1 MKIAVVGAGMGGLSA
16 AIRLAVVGHS
26 VDVYE
31 ANTYPG
37 GKLSQIQ
44 LDGYRFD
51 AGPSLFTLPELV
63 DELFVLAGKN
73 PKDYFSYQRL
83 PVICNYFYE
92 DGTEF
97 TAKADPKKFAEDLAS
112 MTGEPSSQVTKF
124 LAHSRKLYELTNE
137 LFLKSSIH
145 KVSTYLNANAFKT
158 LLNLPRLNLLQTMNK
173 ENEHYFKNPKAV
185 QLFNRYATYNGS
197 DPYQVPATFN
207 VIPHLEYNLGAYFPE
222 GGMHSITSSLVKLAV
237 DLGVKFH
244 LGAKVEKIETEK
256 SKVKGI
262 KVNGTFIPSDA
273 VVSNADISHT
283 YRKLLPQEK
292 APEKLLSQPKSSSA
306 IIFYW
311 GIKESFSQLDLH
323 NIFFTRDYKTEFDYV
338 FNKKQVYDDPTVYVN
353 ISSKCLPSDAP
364 EGCENWFVM
373 INVPNNSGQNW
384 DEIIKRSKANILKK
398 LSSALFTDISKRIV
412 CEAILD
418 PRTIESRTSSFAGAL
433 YGNSSNNTMAAFLRH
448 ANFSSRIKNLYFTGG
463 SVHPGG
469 GIPLALLSGKIVAD
483 LMERR

>member
-16 AIRLAVVGHS
+16 AIRLAVAGNS
-26 VDVYE
+26 VEVYE

-37 GKLSQIQ
+37 GKLSEIQ

-63 DELFVLAGKN
+63 DELFTLAGKN

-112 MTGEPSSQVTKF
+112 MTGEPANQVTKF

-207 VIPHLEYNLGAYFPE
+207 VIPHLEYNLGAYFPD
-222 GGMHSITSSLVKLAV
+222 GGMHSITKSLVRLAEE
-237 DLGVKFH
+237 LGVKFH
-244 LGAKVEKIETEK
+244 LGARVEQIVTEK
-256 SKVKGI
+256 SMVKGI
-262 KVNGTFIPSDA
+262 QVNGTFIPADV
-273 VVSNADISHT
+273 VVSNSDISHT

-311 GIKESFSQLDLH
+311 GIKESFPQLDLH
-323 NIFFTRDYKTEFDYV
+323 NIFFSGDYKNEFEYI
-338 FNKKQVYDDPTVYVN
+338 FKKGEVCDDPTVYVN
-353 ISSKCLPSDAP
+353 ISSKCQSSDAP

-384 DEIIKRSKANILKK
+384 DEIIQRSKANILKK

-412 CEAILD
+412 CEAVLD

-483 LMERR
+483 LIKK